1 MELAQGEP
9 RLAIEQSA
17 DEDGNPV
24 IVLRGEL
31 DISSA
36 DTVRETLSSVL
47 ASRPERLV
55 FELGEL
61 AFIDSSG
68 IAVLVLASNNVDA
81 VELHHTQPIVSR
93 IVELTGLTDTLR
105 IVAS

>member
-1 MELAQGEP
+1 MDLDQSEP
-9 RLAIEQSA
+9 RLAIEQTT
-17 DEDGNPV
+17 DEDGDPV

-36 DTVRETLSSVL
+36 DTVRETLSGVL
-47 ASRPERLV
+47 ESRPKRLV

-61 AFIDSSG
+61 VFIDSSG
-68 IAVLVLASNNVDA
+68 IAVLVLASNSVET

-93 IVELTGLTDTLR
+93 IVELTGLSGTLR
-105 IVAS
+105 VVR